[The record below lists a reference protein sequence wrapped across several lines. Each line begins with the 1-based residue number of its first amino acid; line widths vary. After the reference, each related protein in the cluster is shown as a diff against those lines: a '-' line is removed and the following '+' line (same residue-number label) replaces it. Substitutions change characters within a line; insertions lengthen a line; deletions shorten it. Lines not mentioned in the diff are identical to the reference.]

1 MFKFFSPMAFTGLL
15 LAAVTSLASAQ
26 VTEANIKRLIEPRL
40 GDGAKV
46 ASVTKTPYAGLYEVQ
61 VDGDILYTDASA
73 KYLFIGRVVDTQT
86 YKDYTKERTDALNAV
101 KFSDLPLDLALKK
114 VKGNGSRV
122 IAVFEDPNC
131 AYCKQFQQTLKSI
144 DNVTV
149 YTFLY
154 NILSP
159 NSIVRSRNVWCS
171 TNPVQAWDDWMID
184 GKTTPDAPAA
194 CAAPHEKVLALGQKL
209 KVTGTPTIFF
219 ADGSRIPGA
228 IDAKGLEEKF
238 KAVYPS
244 KS

>member
-1 MFKFFSPMAFTGLL
+1 MFKIFSPVAFAGLL
-15 LAAVTSLASAQ
+15 LACVTSLASAQ

-86 YKDYTKERTDALNAV
+86 YKDYTKERTDAISAV
-101 KFSDLPLDLALKK
+101 KFSDLPLDLSLKT

-131 AYCKQFQQTLKSI
+131 GYCKRFQETLKSI

-159 NSIVRSRNVWCS
+159 DSIVRSRNVWCS
-171 TNPVQAWDDWMID
+171 SNPTQAWDDWMVN
-184 GKTTPDAPAA
+184 GKKTPDAPVT

-238 KAVYPS
+238 RTVYPS